1 MQCNRLRLH
10 LKVTISKLVHQTHYD
25 MWHFNI
31 VNIHMCECIVLGG
44 IDKTASGIKKRYEWH
59 QTKDT
64 SGIKPKSLIIAILLP
79 LAAAAGTPSE

>member
-1 MQCNRLRLH
+1 
-10 LKVTISKLVHQTHYD
+10 

-31 VNIHMCECIVLGG
+31 VYIHMCECIVLGG
-44 IDKTASGIKKRYEWH
+44 IDKTASGIKQKIRAASKKDTSGIKKKIQAASNKRYEWH

-64 SGIKPKSLIIAILLP
+64 SGIKPKSLIIAILVP